1 MFAPDLAQDAAAV
14 GLADLDQRTERVERR
29 RDIAGLLGDDD
40 KMIVLLVFGER
51 DPEAIEN
58 SPAHRRYQPQAD
70 AVLVRENRVTLRIH
84 NLQLVHSPAD
94 GGEKQCLTA
103 GEDRRAPGKQLLAKR
118 IPPHCASVRTDQGAL
133 TAAQQK
139 TGDRK
144 NRDGQHRA
152 ENRRSKLQQF
162 AGEQRVQCPR
172 EQHRPSRSAGRS
184 RPR

>member
-1 MFAPDLAQDAAAV
+1 MLAPDLTQDAAAV
-14 GLADLDQRTERVERR
+14 GFAHLDQRTERVERR

-70 AVLVRENRVTLRIH
+70 AVLVRENRITLRVQ

-94 GGEKQCLTA
+94 GGEKQSLTA
-103 GEDRRAPGKQLLAKR
+103 SEDRRAPGEQLLAEC
-118 IPPHCASVRTDQGAL
+118 IPPHCSVRTDQGAL

-139 TGDRK
+139 TGDREG
-144 NRDGQHRA
+144 RDSQHRA
-152 ENRRSKLQQF
+152 ENRPSKIQQLC
-162 AGEQRVQCPR
+162 GKQRVQCP
-172 EQHRPSRSAGRS
+172 
-184 RPR
+184 